1 MQALLTNPAI
11 QAALAPFVV
20 ALLIALVFQRISRYW
35 LGLAIIGGLLT
46 TLMLTTGLS
55 LLPLSSTRKIILGS
69 LCLPFTVPL
78 MEGLMARVPATA
90 KRWQTIITILVPTAL
105 VVVAE
110 NWIIWPVL
118 RRQEIAESWPMLL
131 GVSLYVCAISVAF
144 LLLARVRLP
153 EKSATQGASAVM
165 LALGTGATCLIAA
178 SALYAQLAFAVSAA
192 VGSLILITFFARSSE
207 GLGQMSSFS
216 LFAAAVPL
224 ALLGA
229 SATVYAQLPAWVLL
243 CLVTVPLFGW
253 WPSINIARPWLRL
266 MFASFMALLPVILAA
281 WIAWKIAGPVSF

>member
-1 MQALLTNPAI
+1 MQALFTNPAI
-11 QAALAPFVV
+11 QAAVAPFVA
-20 ALLIALVFQRISRYW
+20 ALLIALVLQRISLYW

-55 LLPLSSTRKIILGS
+55 LLPLTSTRKIIIGS

-78 MEGLMARVPATA
+78 MESLVARVPAIA
-90 KRWQTIITILVPTAL
+90 KRWQTIITILVPATL
-105 VVVAE
+105 VVAVE

-118 RRQEIAESWPMLL
+118 RRQELAEAWPMLL
-131 GVSLYVCAISVAF
+131 GVSLYVSAISVAF
-144 LLLARVRLP
+144 LMLARVRLP
-153 EKSATQGASAVM
+153 EKSATQGANAVM
-165 LALGTGATCLIAA
+165 LALGTGATSLIAA

-192 VGSLILITFFARSSE
+192 VGSLILITFFARSRA

-229 SATVYAQLPAWVLL
+229 SATVYAQLPVWVLL
-243 CLVTVPLFGW
+243 CLVAVPLFGW
-253 WPSINIARPWLRL
+253 WPSINIARPWMRL
-266 MFASFMALLPVILAA
+266 MFASFMALLPVILAV